1 MKTGLLSAVLG
12 VMLSTAVV
20 AGDSITL
27 RNEKTGDE
35 CGPINVANGAR
46 IRIGDATFAVTI
58 NEQSDAQKKLENKL
72 KAIVITA
79 LEFADMP
86 LEEATDILRS
96 HAEEVA
102 PEKSGVNILAIFP
115 RGHADERP
123 RLTMTLHNVSLYD
136 AIRYCCE
143 AADVRMRIDDNCV
156 VVTP

>member
-46 IRIGDATFAVTI
+46 IKIGDATFAVTI

-79 LEFADMP
+79 LNFAEVP
-86 LEEATDILRS
+86 FEEAIVILRS
-96 HAEEVA
+96 NAEKVD

-115 RGHADERP
+115 QDNADVQP
-123 RLTMTLHNVSLYD
+123 SLTMTLRNVSLYD